1 MSVLAR
7 ILGTAAAP
15 TMAGKVLG
23 TVGGALLG
31 NRLAHNSNKKLAQ
44 HSFNKNVEMWKMQ
57 NAYNAPKAQMKRLQ
71 EAGLN
76 PNLMY
81 GKGTVGNAQTMP
93 QYQALP
99 SSGEVFGQS
108 VAGLQGLVEVGKK
121 KAELA
126 MAQLDA
132 QFKKDTLDARTNT
145 QTYIELI
152 KRIEST
158 QELYGIRGQQ
168 AYQILF
174 QHMNENTL
182 MTPDE
187 MYKVIAIAKG
197 SEIAMGALKNLGLGF
212 LLNKKVKTAKGIR
225 FK

>member
-1 MSVLAR
+1 MDPLTAGIS
-7 ILGTAAAP
+7 AAA
-15 TMAGKVLG
+15 TIGS
-23 TVGGALLG
+23 TLLQ
-31 NRLAHNSNKKLAQ
+31 NRANKKLTQ
-44 HSFNKNVEMWKMQ
+44 YSFNKNLDMWKMQ
-57 NAYNAPKAQMKRLQ
+57 NEYNAPKAQMQRLQ

-93 QYQALP
+93 QYQVLP

-108 VAGLQGLVEVGKK
+108 IAGLQGLVEVGKK
-121 KAELA
+121 KTELA

-132 QFKKDTLDARTNT
+132 EFKKDTLESRTNT
-145 QTYIELI
+145 QTYIEII

-182 MTPDE
+182 MTSDQ
-187 MYKVIAIAKG
+187 MFKVIAAAKG

-212 LLNKKVKTAKGIR
+212 LLNKRSKTSKGG
-225 FK
+225 F